1 MDFNR
6 YFTNAE
12 LETTINEWVVAYPN
26 LITITEIGKSYAGR
40 PIRLL
45 TITNQETGSD
55 TNKPAVWI
63 DANIHA
69 TEIAG
74 TTTSLRLVYTLLSG
88 YGEDADLTRLVDTS
102 TYYVLPRVNPDGA
115 ELAMQEIPEYVRSGV
130 RPYPYEDKQAGLHGQ
145 DVDEDGRILT
155 MRIKDPNGDWKI
167 STLDPRLM
175 EKRGADEYGG
185 EYYRLLPEG
194 YLEDYDGYQVSV
206 AKLHRGLDFNRNFP
220 VAWRPENE
228 QRGAGPYPTSEIEIK
243 AMVDFIVNHPNI
255 NAGITYHTYSGAIL
269 RPPSI
274 HSEDEM
280 DANDLWVYK
289 AIGKRGTELVGYPT
303 ISVYHEFRYHPKQV
317 ISGIFDDWMYS
328 YRGIYA
334 FTVEQWDIVAKA
346 GIEDRKFID
355 WLRDHPHEEDVKIL
369 EWADK
374 NAGEGYYV
382 AWYEYDHP
390 QLGKIELGGWNM
402 MYTWRNPPHHFMGEE
417 SERNV
422 PFALS
427 LGHMLPHLEIN
438 TLDVTKVSADTY
450 TINLIVDNS
459 GFFPTFTS
467 NISKKRQVARPVRV
481 EVEAP
486 EGVEFL
492 NNRGKVEIGHLEGRS
507 NKIGAIFMVAS
518 PTDNRGRLEW
528 TVRAAEGTQ
537 LKFNVLSDRAGTIS
551 QEIILK

>member
-12 LETTINEWVVAYPN
+12 LESTLTEWVAAFPK
-26 LITITEIGKSYAGR
+26 LIAITEIGKSYEGR
-40 PIRLL
+40 PIQLL
-45 TITNQETGSD
+45 TVTNQETGPD
-55 TNKPAVWI
+55 TDKPAVWI

-74 TTTSLRLVYTLLSG
+74 TTTSLRLIYTLLTG
-88 YGEDADLTRLVDTS
+88 YGEDVDITRLLDTS
-102 TYYVLPRVNPDGA
+102 TYYILPRVNPDGA
-115 ELAMQEIPEYVRSGV
+115 ELAMAEIPQYVRSGV
-130 RPYPYEDKQAGLHGQ
+130 RPYPYEDKQAGLHSQ

-155 MRIKDPNGDWKI
+155 MRIKDPNGDWKV

-194 YLEDYDGYQVSV
+194 YLEDYDGYQISV
-206 AKLHRGLDFNRNFP
+206 AKPHQGLDFNRNFP
-220 VAWRPENE
+220 VSWRPENE

-243 AMVDFIVNHPNI
+243 AMVDFIVDHPNI
-255 NAGITYHTYSGAIL
+255 NAGITYHTFSGAIL
-269 RPPSI
+269 RPPST
-274 HSEDEM
+274 HSDDEL
-280 DANDLWVYK
+280 DADDLWVYK
-289 AIGKRGTELVGYPT
+289 AIGKRGTKLVGYPN
-303 ISVYHEFRYHPKQV
+303 ISVYHDFRYHPKQV
-317 ISGIFDDWMYS
+317 ISGGFDDWMYS

-346 GIEDRKFID
+346 GIKDRKFIE

-369 EWADK
+369 EWADE
-374 NAGEGYYV
+374 NAGEDYYV
-382 AWYEYDHP
+382 EWYVYDHP

-422 PFALS
+422 PFALA
-427 LGHMLPHLEIN
+427 LGHMLPHLEIK
-438 TLDVTKVSADTY
+438 TLDVNQIGADTY
-450 TINLIVDNS
+450 TVNLVVDNS

-467 NISKKRQVARPVRV
+467 NSGKQRGVARPVRV
-481 EVEAP
+481 EIEAP
-486 EGVEFL
+486 QDVEFL
-492 NNRGKVEIGHLEGRS
+492 NSRDKVELGHLEGRS
-507 NKIGAIFMVAS
+507 NKIGAIFIVAS

-528 TVRAAEGTQ
+528 TVRAPAGTK
-537 LKFNVLSDRAGTIS
+537 LMLNILSDRAGSIYT
-551 QEIILK
+551 EIELK